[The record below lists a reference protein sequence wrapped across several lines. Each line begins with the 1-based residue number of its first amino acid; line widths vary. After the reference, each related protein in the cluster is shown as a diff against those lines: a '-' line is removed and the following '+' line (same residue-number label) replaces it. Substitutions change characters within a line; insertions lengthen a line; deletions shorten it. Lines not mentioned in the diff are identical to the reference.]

1 MRSSMK
7 NRFFDWLHIRFAVST
22 EIDGLW
28 IGAFTSRQDAEILQK
43 VGEALQLIKTYD
55 PYRYARVLKEC
66 NRILV
71 VLLPGSAGLYR
82 TDIRICM
89 LDARY
94 VLSYPLERL
103 AAVIVHEATHGRL
116 LRLNVGYS
124 EEMRHRVEKVCARQE
139 LAFALK
145 VPNGDDVRKSVALRS
160 SMPATSWSDEAFKE
174 RRRKGEI
181 ATIRYAGIP
190 DWLSQPLLAFRD
202 RLSGRHS

>member
-1 MRSSMK
+1 
-7 NRFFDWLHIRFAVST
+7 
-22 EIDGLW
+22 
-28 IGAFTSRQDAEILQK
+28 
-43 VGEALQLIKTYD
+43 
-55 PYRYARVLKEC
+55 
-66 NRILV
+66 
-71 VLLPGSAGLYR
+71 
-82 TDIRICM
+82 
-89 LDARY
+89 
-94 VLSYPLERL
+94 
-103 AAVIVHEATHGRL
+103 
-116 LRLNVGYS
+116 
-124 EEMRHRVEKVCARQE
+124 MRHRVEKVCARQE